1 MDKSQAG
8 KLGYE
13 KTKHILDERRE
24 TKSRATL
31 EKYEADPKFC
41 LFCGQKISFERR
53 RAKFCNS
60 SCSASFN
67 NTGRNRHLNRIKLR
81 PVEFC
86 SCGNTKNRQNK
97 YCTKCAQKHVYQRI
111 STTEQAKTDR
121 SRKRIVIEEKGYQ
134 CSVCG
139 ITSWMA
145 EPIKL
150 ELDHIDGNADNNQ
163 INNLRLLCPNCHSQT
178 DTYKSANMG
187 KNSVR
192 QQMRRKRYAE
202 GKTY

>member
-13 KTKHILDERRE
+13 KIKHILDERRE
-24 TKSRATL
+24 TKSRVTL

-41 LFCGQKISFERR
+41 LFCEQKISFERR

-67 NTGRNRHLNRIKLR
+67 NTGRNRHLNKIKLR
-81 PVEFC
+81 PVELC
-86 SCGNTKNRQNK
+86 SCGNTKDRHNK
-97 YCTKCAQKHVYQRI
+97 YCAECAQKYVYRRI
-111 STTEQAKTDR
+111 SSPEKAKTDR
-121 SRKRIVIEEKGYQ
+121 SRKRIVIETKGYQ

-139 ITSWMA
+139 IADWMA
-145 EPIKL
+145 KPIKL

-178 DTYKSANMG
+178 ETYKSANMG
-187 KNSVR
+187 KNSAR
-192 QQMRRKRYAE
+192 QQMRRKRYAD

>member
-13 KTKHILDERRE
+13 KTKHILNEQRE
-24 TKSRATL
+24 KRTQEAL
-31 EKYEADPKFC
+31 EKYESSPKFC
-41 LFCGQKISFERR
+41 LFCEKKISFERR

-67 NTGRNRHLNRIKLR
+67 NLGRNRHLKRIQAI
-81 PVEFC
+81 VSDYC
-86 SCGNTKNRQNK
+86 TCGKTKNSKNK
-97 YCTKCAQKHVYQRI
+97 YCSECAQQHVYRRVT
-111 STTEQAKTDR
+111 STETAKTDR
-121 SRKRIVIEEKGYQ
+121 SRKRFVIESNGYK

-139 ITSWMA
+139 IANWMA
-145 EPIKL
+145 KPIKL

-187 KNSVR
+187 KNSIR
-192 QQMRRKRYAE
+192 QQTRRKRYAD